1 MISLTDHQMETF
13 SLLLALCVGNSP
25 VTCEPPSQMPVT
37 QSFDVFFDLHLN
49 RWLSKQSRRWWFEM
63 ASHSQWLH
71 CNDVLLFVTQLMT
84 FCRNWVNIMHVN
96 ILAYRGC
103 HYNHKCAIFQNIIVI
118 DILAFPVSL
127 TSVES
132 HKTSFIIDKPTL
144 VQVIWCR
151 QAPGHH
157 LDLWWPNSMTPY
169 GIPRDQWV
177 NAMAPWCQGPV
188 SLKISHQIFQLYQLY
203 YCYSPPIRLL

>member
-1 MISLTDHQMETF
+1 
-13 SLLLALCVGNSP
+13 
-25 VTCEPPSQMPVT
+25 
-37 QSFDVFFDLHLN
+37 
-49 RWLSKQSRRWWFEM
+49 
-63 ASHSQWLH
+63 
-71 CNDVLLFVTQLMT
+71 
-84 FCRNWVNIMHVN
+84 MHVN

-103 HYNHKCAIFQNIIVI
+103 HYNYKCAIFQNIIVI

-127 TSVES
+127 TSVEN

-151 QAPGHH
+151 QAPSHH
-157 LDLWWPNSMTPY
+157 LDLWWPNSMTPN
-169 GIPRDQWV
+169 GIPKDQWV

-203 YCYSPPIRLL
+203 YCYSPPIRLLQSFSHAPITAEFFTCNNSLAALIQHGCKVSNDINMPNTRLQQNC